1 MRQLNAYTETWP
13 LREVFT
19 ISRGS
24 RTETPVIVCALE
36 QDGIRAWGEGQPNP
50 RYDETP
56 ESSLAEIDA
65 VRDDIQAGQI
75 DRLSLQDAMSAGAAR
90 NAIDCAFWDLEAKR
104 AGKRAWQLAGL
115 PEPKPIT
122 TAYTLSV
129 ASPEAMAAAA
139 QRNAHRP
146 LIKMKLTGEGDLQ
159 RVRAVRKVLPEAP
172 IIVDANEGWEVGMVE
187 RFAIELKKQ
196 HVQLVEQPLPSSDDG
211 ALGDLVHPLAF
222 CADESCHTSADL
234 ERLRDLYDVVNIKL
248 DKTGGLTEA
257 LKLRQAALDAGMGVM
272 VGCMVAT
279 SLSMAPGVL
288 VAQGAVLV
296 DLDGPL
302 LLARD
307 RDAGLHYDDAGRVHP
322 PEVALWG

>member
-1 MRQLNAYTETWP
+1 MRHLNAYAETWP

-24 RTETPVIVCALE
+24 RTETPVVVCEVE
-36 QDGIRAWGEGQPNP
+36 QDGIRGWGEGQPNP
-50 RYDETP
+50 RYDETQD
-56 ESSLAEIDA
+56 SSLAEIDA
-65 VRDDIQAGQI
+65 VRSDIEAGKI
-75 DRLSLQDAMSAGAAR
+75 DRLALQDAMSAGAAR
-90 NAIDCAFWDLEAKR
+90 NAVDCAFWDLEAKR
-104 AGKRAWQLAGL
+104 AGKRVWELAGL
-115 PEPKPIT
+115 PKPEPVT

-129 ASPEAMAAAA
+129 ASPVEMAAAA

-146 LIKMKLTGEGDLQ
+146 LIKMKLTGEGDLE
-159 RVRAVRKVLPEAP
+159 RVRAVRGVLPGTP
-172 IIVDANEGWEVGMVE
+172 IIVDANEGWSSDMVE
-187 RFAIELKKQ
+187 RFAIELKKL

-211 ALGDLVHPLAF
+211 ALGNVAHPVPF

-234 ERLRDLYDVVNIKL
+234 ERLRGLYDVVNIKL

-257 LKLRQAALDAGMGVM
+257 LNLRQAALDAGMDIM

-288 VAQGAVLV
+288 VAQGAVVV

-302 LLARD
+302 LLAKD
-307 RDAGLHYDDAGRVHP
+307 RDLGLRYDDSGRVHP
-322 PEVALWG
+322 SEVALWG

>member
-211 ALGDLVHPLAF
+211 ALGDLAHPLAF

-288 VAQGAVLV
+288 VAQGALVV

>member
-1 MRQLNAYTETWP
+1 MRRLNAYAETWP

-24 RTETPVIVCALE
+24 RTETPVIVCTLE

-65 VRDDIQAGQI
+65 VRGDIEAGKI
-75 DRLSLQDAMSAGAAR
+75 DRLSLQDAMFAGAAR
-90 NAIDCAFWDLEAKR
+90 NAIDCAFWDLEAKQ
-104 AGKRAWQLAGL
+104 AGQRVWELAGL
-115 PEPKPIT
+115 SEPKPVT

-129 ASPEAMAAAA
+129 ASPDEMAAAA

-146 LIKMKLTGEGDLQ
+146 LIKMKLTGEGDLE
-159 RVRAVRKVLPEAP
+159 RVRAVRDVLPKTP
-172 IIVDANEGWEVGMVE
+172 IIVDANEGWALDMVE
-187 RFAIELKKQ
+187 RFAIELKKL
-196 HVQLVEQPLPSSDDG
+196 HVQLVEQPLPSSSDG
-211 ALGDLVHPLAF
+211 TLGDVAHPIPF

-234 ERLRDLYDVVNIKL
+234 QRLRGLYEVVNIKL

-257 LKLRQAALDAGMGVM
+257 LKLRQTALDVGMDVM

-288 VAQGAVLV
+288 VAQNAVVV

-307 RDAGLHYDDAGRVHP
+307 RDVGLHYDAAGQVHP
-322 PEVALWG
+322 PEAVFWG

>member
-56 ESSLAEIDA
+56 KSSLAEIDA

-257 LKLRQAALDAGMGVM
+257 LKLRQAALDAGMDVM

-288 VAQGAVLV
+288 VAQGAVVV

>member
-1 MRQLNAYTETWP
+1 MRHLNAYAETWQ

-24 RTETPVIVCALE
+24 RTETSVIVCALE
-36 QDGIRAWGEGQPNP
+36 QDGIHAWGEGQPNL
-50 RYDETP
+50 RYDETL

-65 VRDDIQAGQI
+65 VWGDIEAGKI
-75 DRLSLQDAMSAGAAR
+75 NRLSLQDAMSAGAAR
-90 NAIDCAFWDLEAKR
+90 NAVDCAFWDLEAKR
-104 AGKRAWQLAGL
+104 AGQRVWELAGL
-115 PEPKPIT
+115 PEPKPLT

-129 ASPEAMAAAA
+129 ASPEEMAAAA

-146 LIKMKLTGEGDLQ
+146 LIKMKLTGDGDLE
-159 RVRAVRKVLPEAP
+159 RVRAVREVLPETP
-172 IIVDANEGWEVGMVE
+172 IIVDANEGWVFDMVE
-187 RFAIELKKQ
+187 SFTLELKKLN
-196 HVQLVEQPLPSSDDG
+196 VQLIEQPLPSSGDG
-211 ALGDLVHPLAF
+211 MLGDVMHPIPF

-234 ERLRDLYDVVNIKL
+234 ERLRGLYDVVNIKL

-257 LKLRQAALDAGMGVM
+257 LKLRQAAFDVGMDVM

-288 VAQGAVLV
+288 VAQGAVVV

-307 RDAGLHYDDAGRVHP
+307 RDAGLHYDAAGQVYP
-322 PEVALWG
+322 PEAVLWG

>member
-1 MRQLNAYTETWP
+1 MRQLNAYAETWP

-56 ESSLAEIDA
+56 ETSLAEIDA

-104 AGKRAWQLAGL
+104 EGKRAWQLAGL

-129 ASPEAMAAAA
+129 ATPEAMAAAA

-187 RFAIELKKQ
+187 RFAIELKKL

-211 ALGDLVHPLAF
+211 ALGDLAHPLPF
-222 CADESCHTSADL
+222 CADESCHTSTDL
-234 ERLRDLYDVVNIKL
+234 ERLRELYDVVNIKL

-257 LKLRQAALDAGMGVM
+257 LKLRQAALDVGMDVM

-288 VAQGAVLV
+288 VAQGALVV

-307 RDAGLHYDDAGRVHP
+307 RDAGLHYDDAGRVLP

>member
-1 MRQLNAYTETWP
+1 MRQLNAYAETWP

-187 RFAIELKKQ
+187 RFAIELKKL

-211 ALGDLVHPLAF
+211 ALGDLAHPLPF

-234 ERLRDLYDVVNIKL
+234 ERLRELYDVVNIKL

-257 LKLRQAALDAGMGVM
+257 LKLRQAALDVGMDVM

-288 VAQGAVLV
+288 VAQGALVV

>member
-1 MRQLNAYTETWP
+1 MRHLNAYAETWP

-36 QDGIRAWGEGQPNP
+36 QDGILAWGEGQPNQ
-50 RYDETP
+50 RYNETP

-65 VRDDIQAGQI
+65 VRGDIEAGKI
-75 DRLSLQDAMSAGAAR
+75 DRLSLQDTMSAGAAR

-104 AGKRAWQLAGL
+104 AGQRVWELAGL
-115 PEPKPIT
+115 PEPKPVT
-122 TAYTLSV
+122 TAYTLSM
-129 ASPEAMAAAA
+129 AAPEEMAAAA

-146 LIKMKLTGEGDLQ
+146 LIKMKLTGEGDLE
-159 RVRAVRKVLPEAP
+159 RVRAVRDVLPKTP
-172 IIVDANEGWEVGMVE
+172 IIVDANEAWALDMVE
-187 RFAIELKKQ
+187 HFAIELKKL
-196 HVQLVEQPLPSSDDG
+196 HVQLVEQPLPSSSDST
-211 ALGDLVHPLAF
+211 LGYVVHPIPF
-222 CADESCHTSADL
+222 CADESCHTSTDL
-234 ERLRDLYDVVNIKL
+234 ERLRGLYDVVNIKL

-257 LKLRQAALDAGMGVM
+257 LKLRQAAFDVGMDVM

-288 VAQGAVLV
+288 VAQGAMVV

-307 RDAGLHYDDAGRVHP
+307 RDVGLRYDAAGQVYP
-322 PEVALWG
+322 PEAVLWG